1 MEDLIQQSFA
11 HAEWNSCF
19 YITSNKVFPTAD
31 QSVIKN
37 LIREWNLFTSE
48 LANQIT
54 REALFISMVWTTHRC

>member
-1 MEDLIQQSFA
+1 MLSGIAVF
-11 HAEWNSCF
+11 F
-19 YITSNKVFPTAD
+19 YITSNKVFPTVD
-31 QSVIKN
+31 QIVIKN